1 MACTTLAT
9 RATAAA
15 RAAASSAVGARKRSN
30 STTSAQARSRVSAA
44 QQRGAQDR
52 PAPGTRHCAGAATG
66 CASAARRPPKAAPA
80 VQRWTARRRAPRAP
94 PPAWQPQGAQVRPAT
109 RSPRR
114 LSCWPARSRPH
125 PEPMRVCV
133 LEPLSARWGQVLC
146 CGAHLCGRWEAQWR
160 GGAVRSCWH
169 QWTKPVV
176 AELHHGLH
184 ASSPSPP
191 VSLLASAQQRGHPSP
206 CAAQGSQQLR

>member
-1 MACTTLAT
+1 MACTTLAM

-125 PEPMRVCV
+125 PEPTRVCV
-133 LEPLSARWGQVLC
+133 HEPLSARWGQVLC